1 MIRLA
6 IVLLTFILPIP
17 CTLYAED
24 SQQEQKK
31 LAELEQTLKDDI
43 PHVLCVGPNFTTGGQ
58 PSTNAYAKLA
68 SNGFRSVLNLRTAQ
82 EGVSLEEEKNAVE
95 KAGIRYINI
104 PVISSA
110 PTPGQVTEFLTVVKN
125 KSLQPMLIHC
135 ASANRVGAFWMI
147 YRVLEQGWPQEKA
160 LDEATRIGLTSPALK
175 NFALNILPLIK
186 SKSKSGSEASAHVGI
201 DPDIA
206 GHLLCRFTF
215 DDGMTTRS
223 RV

>member
-6 IVLLTFILPIP
+6 ILLLTFILPIP
-17 CTLYAED
+17 CLVYAAD
-24 SQQEQKK
+24 SRQEQKK
-31 LAELEQTLKDDI
+31 LAELQEILKDDI
-43 PHVLCVGPNFTTGGQ
+43 PQVLCVGQNFTTGGQ
-58 PSTNAYAKLA
+58 PSLNVYAKLA

-95 KAGIRYINI
+95 KAGLRYINI
-104 PVISSA
+104 PVISSS
-110 PTPGQVTEFLTVVKN
+110 PTAGQATEFLTVVKN

-175 NFALNILPLIK
+175 NFALNYI
-186 SKSKSGSEASAHVGI
+186 ASHQK
-201 DPDIA
+201 
-206 GHLLCRFTF
+206 
-215 DDGMTTRS
+215 
-223 RV
+223 